1 MAAGLSV
8 DHDVVRW
15 LRDQLEQAEPDL
27 LREMVKVFAEA
38 FDGRG
43 GGRGVRGG
51 LPGAKSGAG
60 QLSSDQ
66 LSNTDKRR

>member
-1 MAAGLSV
+1 MSNEGDAMAAGLSV

-38 FDGRG
+38 
-43 GGRGVRGG
+43 
-51 LPGAKSGAG
+51 LMGAEVDAVCGAG
-60 QLSSDQ
+60 YRERSPERASFPPT
-66 LSNTDKRR
+66 S